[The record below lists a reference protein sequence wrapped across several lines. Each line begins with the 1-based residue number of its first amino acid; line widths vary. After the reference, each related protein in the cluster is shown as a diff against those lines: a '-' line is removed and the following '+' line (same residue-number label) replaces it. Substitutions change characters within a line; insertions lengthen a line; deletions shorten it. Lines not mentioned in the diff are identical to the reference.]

1 MIGMEKM
8 LLDTD
13 GEDIE
18 ETEKYGDQRD
28 QFLASLNKYIQWDW
42 ITRVELIRFDPWG
55 PKTYYFFQCNIF
67 DNRLNF
73 ILR

>member
-18 ETEKYGDQRD
+18 ETEKNGDQRD
-28 QFLASLNKYIQWDW
+28 QFLASLNKYIQ
-42 ITRVELIRFDPWG
+42 
-55 PKTYYFFQCNIF
+55 
-67 DNRLNF
+67 
-73 ILR
+73 

>member
-1 MIGMEKM
+1 MDDLKDRCAMIGMEKM

-28 QFLASLNKYIQWDW
+28 QFLASLNKYIQ
-42 ITRVELIRFDPWG
+42 
-55 PKTYYFFQCNIF
+55 
-67 DNRLNF
+67 
-73 ILR
+73 